1 MGKLEYN
8 QKLFGPEGLWGGE
21 FLGSRCLAHYAHFHQ
36 DLGVFYGTQGNLFA
50 WLFVLLSPW
59 LYAVNL
65 KIIRDSCMV
74 AQTSP
79 SSSGISGMTIAQC
92 WLRPGVTAE

>member
-36 DLGVFYGTQGNLFA
+36 DLGVFYGMQGMQIAKCVFNFA
-50 WLFVLLSPW
+50 VLCCLCW
-59 LYAVNL
+59 V
-65 KIIRDSCMV
+65 IIFSLV
-74 AQTSP
+74 
-79 SSSGISGMTIAQC
+79 
-92 WLRPGVTAE
+92 

>member
-1 MGKLEYN
+1 MYSQSE
-8 QKLFGPEGLWGGE
+8 QATGE
-21 FLGSRCLAHYAHFHQ
+21 QHFSESS
-36 DLGVFYGTQGNLFA
+36 LGVTVKSTTALWSCGNLFA

-79 SSSGISGMTIAQC
+79 SSSGISGSK
-92 WLRPGVTAE
+92 